1 MYTVVKNK
9 QTNKRGKMKKNLS
22 IFGLLAAIL
31 LTFNISSASADPTY
45 AVLDA
50 NGNVTNIIVC
60 GSACASGEF
69 GGNKVVLQVAADP
82 VTGANRGGIWQ
93 GPGTTT
99 YNENSGAFTVTHQP
113 TETSVSKTDVVEN
126 TSLVDAYDVQE
137 STTSLIV
144 NEDGT
149 ETTTVVTRNWTIEE
163 ENKTKTTSSAIV
175 NGQSSSY
182 SFTYNDTIGSN
193 LFTQNGF
200 VKNWSDNSSAV
211 ISVNKDE
218 TQTISK
224 ISNGTKSVVSTDTQ
238 NEIESISFDER
249 KTSQE
254 IQDSVTNSNLLLL
267 NSKIQTLISLLGS
280 WVK

>member
-1 MYTVVKNK
+1 MKNRLK
-9 QTNKRGKMKKNLS
+9 
-22 IFGLLAAIL
+22 IFVLLISTL
-31 LTFNISSASADPTY
+31 LTLNISHASADPTY

-50 NGNVTNIIVC
+50 NGNVTNVIVC
-60 GSACASGEF
+60 GSACAGGEF

-82 VTGANRGGIWQ
+82 ITNQNRGSLWN

-99 YNENSGAFTVTHQP
+99 YNEDNGAFTVTHQP
-113 TETSVSKTDVVEN
+113 TQVSIGKTDVVEN
-126 TSLVDAYDVQE
+126 NPIVDIYDVQE
-137 STTSLIV
+137 SITSLTI

-149 ETTTVVTRNWTIEE
+149 ETRTTITKNWTIEE
-163 ENKTKTTSSAIV
+163 EDKTKITSSATIS
-175 NGQSSSY
+175 GESSSY

-193 LFTQNGF
+193 LFTKNGF
-200 VKNWSDNSSAV
+200 VVNWSNSPSAV
-211 ISVNKDE
+211 ISVNKDK
-218 TQTISK
+218 TQTVSK
-224 ISNGTKSVVSTDTQ
+224 ISNGTKNVVSTDTQ

>member
-1 MYTVVKNK
+1 
-9 QTNKRGKMKKNLS
+9 MKKNIS

-31 LTFNISSASADPTY
+31 LAFNVSSASADPTY

-99 YNENSGAFTVTHQP
+99 YNENNGAFTVTHQP
-113 TETSVSKTDVVEN
+113 IQTTASKTDVVEN
-126 TSLVDAYDVQE
+126 TSLVDIYNVQE
-137 STTSLIV
+137 STNLLTV

-149 ETTTVVTRNWTIEE
+149 ETTTIVTRNWTIEE
-163 ENKTKTTSSAIV
+163 ENKIKITSSAV
-175 NGQSSSY
+175 VTGESSSY

-193 LFTQNGF
+193 LFTRNNF
-200 VKNWSDNSSAV
+200 VKNWSDNSDAV

-224 ISNGTKSVVSTDTQ
+224 ISDGTKSLVSTDTQ
-238 NEIESISFDER
+238 NQTESISFDER

-267 NSKIQTLISLLGS
+267 NFKIQTLISLLGS

>member
-1 MYTVVKNK
+1 
-9 QTNKRGKMKKNLS
+9 MKKNLS
-22 IFGLLAAIL
+22 IFGLLATIL

-82 VTGANRGGIWQ
+82 VTGENRGGFWQ

-99 YNENSGAFTVTHQP
+99 YNESNGAFTVTHEP
-113 TETSVSKTDVVEN
+113 TQISVSNIDVVEN
-126 TSLVDAYDVQE
+126 TSIIDTYDVQE
-137 STTSLIV
+137 NITSVII
-144 NEDGT
+144 NQDET
-149 ETTTVVTRNWTIEE
+149 ETRTVITRSWTIEE
-163 ENKTKTTSSAIV
+163 ENKTKITSSAVV

-193 LFTQNGF
+193 LFNQNNF
-200 VKNWSDNSSAV
+200 RNWSDNSNAV

-238 NEIESISFDER
+238 NQTESISFDER

>member
-1 MYTVVKNK
+1 
-9 QTNKRGKMKKNLS
+9 MKKNLS

-82 VTGANRGGIWQ
+82 VTGENRGGFWQ

-113 TETSVSKTDVVEN
+113 IQTGINNNDVVES
-126 TSLVDAYDVQE
+126 TSLVDRYDVQE

-144 NEDGT
+144 NENGT
-149 ETTTVVTRNWTIEE
+149 ETTTVITRNWTIEE

-193 LFTQNGF
+193 LFNENNF
-200 VKNWSDNSSAV
+200 RNWSDNSNAV
-211 ISVNKDE
+211 ISVSKNE

-238 NEIESISFDER
+238 NQTESISFDER

-267 NSKIQTLISLLGS
+267 NSKIQTLISLLVS

>member
-1 MYTVVKNK
+1 
-9 QTNKRGKMKKNLS
+9 MKKNLS

-113 TETSVSKTDVVEN
+113 TQTIVNKTDVVEN
-126 TSLVDAYDVQE
+126 TSLVDRYDVQE
-137 STTSLIV
+137 NITSLTV

-149 ETTTVVTRNWTIEE
+149 ETRTVVTRNWTMEE

>member
-1 MYTVVKNK
+1 
-9 QTNKRGKMKKNLS
+9 MKKNLS

-31 LTFNISSASADPTY
+31 LTLNISSASADPTY
-45 AVLDA
+45 ALIDA

-60 GSACASGEF
+60 GSACAGGEWA
-69 GGNKVVLQVAADP
+69 GQKAVLQVAADP

-99 YNENSGAFTVTHQP
+99 YNENNGAFTVTHQP
-113 TETSVSKTDVVEN
+113 IQTIVNKTDVVEN
-126 TSLVDAYDVQE
+126 TFLVDRYDVQE
-137 STTSLIV
+137 NITSLTV

-149 ETTTVVTRNWTIEE
+149 ETRTVVARNWTIEE

-200 VKNWSDNSSAV
+200 IKNWSDNSGAV

-238 NEIESISFDER
+238 NETESISFDER

-254 IQDSVTNSNLLLL
+254 IQNSVANSNLLLL

-280 WVK
+280 WIK